1 MCNSAMKINTLLLL
15 TLGLG
20 GCATSVVQPYAGAL
34 PAYQYSSFIIK
45 DGKDPVDLRL
55 PTRKAWDQ
63 ADSFCV
69 KQGLVSSTYADP
81 ETGSDYIFR
90 CIHAGTQTGRTPFGD
105 GEGVDG
111 APSH

>member
-1 MCNSAMKINTLLLL
+1 MKIKTLLLL

-20 GCATSVVQPYAGAL
+20 GCATSAVQPYSGPL

-55 PTRKAWDQ
+55 PTRKTWDQ

-69 KQGLVSSTYADP
+69 KQGLVSSTYADA

-90 CIHAGTQTGRTPFGD
+90 CIHAGTQTGRTPYG
-105 GEGVDG
+105 DG
-111 APSH
+111 APVVDGVPHN